1 MGLSACN
8 VLNHVV
14 ETSQFTL
21 EVMLRLLEDSSLFAE
36 HFARGS
42 QLMLLHGQRALEGLL
57 QSLHLLCCAVEAV
70 NQLLHLEAEHLLPLL
85 ANR

>member
-1 MGLSACN
+1 MGLSPNN

-21 EVMLRLLEDSSLFAE
+21 EVMLRFLEDSPLVAE

-42 QLMLLHGQRALEGLL
+42 QLMLLHGQRALERLL
-57 QSLHLLCCAVEAV
+57 QSLHLLRCAVEAV
-70 NQLLHLEAEHLLPLL
+70 NQLLHLQAEILLPLL